1 MQKYFIAISLIVFSI
16 SCAQVRYAETGIG
29 QAIDNPVTQTYDW
42 GEVHCGR
49 GTICA
54 EVEVLRVDME
64 NAENGKV
71 EVTLHNRT
79 DHQSGL
85 QIAVEIRDANG
96 ARLDN
101 TPYQNVAVEPRGETV
116 FDFPGIYQP
125 GAKVRVLLRALAQN

>member
-1 MQKYFIAISLIVFSI
+1 MRHFLFACFLFVLATG
-16 SCAQVRYAETGIG
+16 CAQLRYAETGIG

-42 GEVHCGR
+42 GEVYCGR

-54 EVEVLRVDME
+54 EVEVIRVDTE
-64 NAENGKV
+64 SVENGRI

-85 QIAVEIRDANG
+85 QIAVEIRNNDG
-96 ARLDN
+96 TRLDN

-116 FDFPGIYQP
+116 FEFPGIYQP
-125 GAKVRVLLRALAQN
+125 GAKVRVLLRALAQ

>member
-1 MQKYFIAISLIVFSI
+1 MRHVLFACFLIVLATG
-16 SCAQVRYAETGIG
+16 CAQLRYAETGIG

-54 EVEVLRVDME
+54 EVEVIRVDTE
-64 NAENGKV
+64 SVENGRI

-85 QIAVEIRDANG
+85 QISVEIRNNDG
-96 ARLDN
+96 TRLDN

-116 FDFPGIYQP
+116 FEFPGIYQP
-125 GAKVRVLLRALAQN
+125 GAKVRVLLRALAQ

>member
-1 MQKYFIAISLIVFSI
+1 MMRHILLACLLIVLSAA
-16 SCAQVRYAETGIG
+16 CAQVRYAETGLG

-54 EVEVLRVDME
+54 EVEVLRVDTE
-64 NAENGKV
+64 AVENGRI

-85 QIAVEIRDANG
+85 QIAVEIRSADG

-101 TPYQNVAVEPRGETV
+101 TPYQNIAVEPRGETV

-125 GAKVRVLLRALAQN
+125 GAKVRVLLRALAQ

>member
-1 MQKYFIAISLIVFSI
+1 M
-16 SCAQVRYAETGIG
+16 
-29 QAIDNPVTQTYDW
+29 
-42 GEVHCGR
+42 
-49 GTICA
+49 
-54 EVEVLRVDME
+54 EVLRVDME
-64 NAENGKV
+64 NTENGKV

-85 QIAVEIRDANG
+85 QIAVEIRADNG
-96 ARLDN
+96 TRLDS

>member
-1 MQKYFIAISLIVFSI
+1 MKNLFLASFLIVVAAG
-16 SCAQVRYAETGIG
+16 CAQVRYAETGLG

-64 NAENGKV
+64 NTENGKV

-85 QIAVEIRDANG
+85 QIAVEIRADNG
-96 ARLDN
+96 TRLDS